1 MVTGCCH
8 VGNTE
13 PVLRMEQGGSLAGCR
28 ATPVFLT
35 HVIPR
40 REVFQFEASH
50 NCAAGPHLKKTK
62 SKLSKYTERERARER
77 LGCSGWY
84 LSRS

>member
-1 MVTGCCH
+1 
-8 VGNTE
+8 
-13 PVLRMEQGGSLAGCR
+13 MEQGGSLAGCR

-62 SKLSKYTERERARER
+62 SKLSKYTERERELERELEWERER

>member
-1 MVTGCCH
+1 MLV
-8 VGNTE
+8 
-13 PVLRMEQGGSLAGCR
+13 CR

-50 NCAAGPHLKKTK
+50 NCAARPHLKKSK
-62 SKLSKYTERERARER
+62 GKLSRYMER
-77 LGCSGWY
+77 SGSWNGSVSDTVAGTC
-84 LSRS
+84 LEAECAEQALTITG